1 MGTDVDQPRNLAKIG
16 HRRMIVGADMA
27 DWSAALYVKFE
38 DERTRPAREFG
49 ARVRAAAPA
58 CATD

>member
-1 MGTDVDQPRNLAKIG
+1 
-16 HRRMIVGADMA
+16 MA